1 MILILKIPKAAVDVE
16 ASTSTYDEEDNS
28 GYKEYRSH
36 KHQNQPEQR
45 HMTPIQTTHIDESH
59 NSNMSHIPSTYSQN
73 QNMFQNNAYQMNH
86 NLMHPQMYPQSN
98 YHPGSQSQQFGGHF
112 SSMG

>member
-1 MILILKIPKAAVDVE
+1 ME
-16 ASTSTYDEEDNS
+16 ASTSTYDEEENTV
-28 GYKEYRSH
+28 YNEYRTH
-36 KHQNQPEQR
+36 KHQTQPEQQR
-45 HMTPIQTTHIDESH
+45 HMTPIQSTHIDESH
-59 NSNMSHIPSTYSQN
+59 NSNMSLIPSTYVPN
-73 QNMFQNNAYQMNH
+73 QNMYQPNAYQMNH